1 MFVADTAQ
9 SIYSTSWLVKGT
21 ELYQHRFGYDKEVAH
36 LLQKNYR
43 TTTQIA
49 EAAYSLIREDSDIV
63 NDDNFVKPS
72 LIDKQGIYPVFARYK
87 YNWGRNFG
95 SGKTFKETS

>member
-1 MFVADTAQ
+1 MTGR
-9 SIYSTSWLVKGT
+9 STSL
-21 ELYQHRFGYDKEVAH
+21 A
-36 LLQKNYR
+36 KNYR

-72 LIDKQGIYPVFARYK
+72 LIDKQGIYPVLPGIIQLGKKFWEWK
-87 YNWGRNFG
+87 NF
-95 SGKTFKETS
+95 